1 MQLIDELSMIYTTCI
16 MWHASFS
23 YGKSRLYSVLLA
35 VALLNLALFFTGYY
49 HYIKDPTF
57 HQNAYA
63 ILTIIVLL
71 RSMYM
76 MEFQLRPSLRPKMNA
91 NVGKFTMKE
100 SERNGSIAGETNGS
114 YPARSDKGS
123 FIEVSIARTR
133 RESNRDQRILR
144 DMWIMILYGLVMF
157 LGGFTI
163 WSMDTKYCSTLRSWR
178 REIGLPW
185 GIFLEGHGW
194 W

>member
-1 MQLIDELSMIYTTCI
+1 

-23 YGKSRLYSVLLA
+23 YGRSRLYSFLLA
-35 VALLNLALFFTGYY
+35 VALLILALFFTGYY

-71 RSMYM
+71 RSIYL
-76 MEFQLRPSLRPKMNA
+76 MEFQLRPSLRSEMGASRNKLTTRETEGNGFVA
-91 NVGKFTMKE
+91 EE
-100 SERNGSIAGETNGS
+100 SNGPQSTHSSNS
-114 YPARSDKGS
+114 
-123 FIEVSIARTR
+123 VSAEASTARTR
-133 RESNRDQRILR
+133 RESDRDQRILR
-144 DMWIMILYGLVMF
+144 DMWLMILYGLVMF

-163 WSMDTKYCSTLRSWR
+163 WSMDTKYCSTLRLWR

-185 GIFLEGHGW
+185 GVFLEGHGW

>member
-1 MQLIDELSMIYTTCI
+1 MQLVDELSMIYTTCI

-23 YGKSRLYSVLLA
+23 YGRSRLYSFLLA
-35 VALLNLALFFTGYY
+35 VALLILALFFTAYY

-63 ILTIIVLL
+63 LLTIIVLL
-71 RSMYM
+71 RSIYL
-76 MEFQLRPSLRPKMNA
+76 MEFLLRPSLR
-91 NVGKFTMKE
+91 
-100 SERNGSIAGETNGS
+100 SETGASRNKLTTRETEGNGLVAGESNGPQS
-114 YPARSDKGS
+114 AYSGNFGS
-123 FIEVSIARTR
+123 AKASIARTR
-133 RESNRDQRILR
+133 QESDRDQRILR
-144 DMWIMILYGLVMF
+144 DMWLMILYGLVMF

-163 WSMDTKYCSTLRSWR
+163 WSMDTKYCSTLRLWR

-185 GIFLEGHGW
+185 GVFLEGHGW

>member
-76 MEFQLRPSLRPKMNA
+76 MEYQLRPSLRSKMNA

-100 SERNGSIAGETNGS
+100 SEGNGSLAGETNGLN
-114 YPARSDKGS
+114 PARSDKGS
-123 FIEVSIARTR
+123 SIEVPTARTR
-133 RESNRDQRILR
+133 RESSRDQRILR
-144 DMWIMILYGLVMF
+144 HMWLMILYGLVMF